1 VKEHWRHPGYWR
13 WLWETRVSRDTKGM
27 LVALLCISL
36 AIGGYLS
43 AGQLNDEHEVAAIT
57 SKLVTVVRKA
67 PGGMTTEVVT
77 ETDLVTRSRTETDLV
92 TVVRDEETV
101 VLRRPGRTLTETVRG
116 KVVTQQVTDTAVR
129 TNTVDRPTTTTVTGP
144 EVTVTGPGQ
153 TTTVTR
159 DVPGPERT
167 VTETETTTETT
178 ALIVHTV
185 TVTVT
190 ETVTVTGDS
199 D

>member
-1 VKEHWRHPGYWR
+1 MKEHWRHPGYWR
-13 WLWETRVSRDTKGM
+13 WLWESRVSRDTKGM

-43 AGQLNDEHEVAAIT
+43 AGQLNDEPEVAAIT
-57 SKLVTVVRKA
+57 NELVTVVRKT

-101 VLRRPGRTLTETVRG
+101 VLRRPGRTVTETVRG
-116 KVVTQQVTDTAVR
+116 KVVTLTDTAVR

-144 EVTVTGPGQ
+144 EVTVTGPGH

-159 DVPGPERT
+159 DVPGAERT
-167 VTETETTTETT
+167 VTETETTTETM
-178 ALIVHTV
+178 ALIVH

>member
-1 VKEHWRHPGYWR
+1 MRQYWRHPGYWR
-13 WLWETRVSRDTKGM
+13 WLWEYRVSRDTKGM

-43 AGQLNDEHEVAAIT
+43 AGQLDDEPEVAAIT
-57 SKLVTVVRKA
+57 SERLVTVVRRA
-67 PGGMTTEVVT
+67 PGGMTPKVVT

-92 TVVRDEETV
+92 TVVRADETV
-101 VLRRPGRTLTETVRG
+101 VLRRPGRTLTETVGG
-116 KVVTQQVTDTAVR
+116 KVVTRQVTDTAVR
-129 TNTVDRPTTTTVTGP
+129 TSTVDRPTTTTVTGP

-167 VTETETTTETT
+167 VTETTTETT

-185 TVTVT
+185 TET
-190 ETVTVTGDS
+190 ETVTVTDDS

>member
-1 VKEHWRHPGYWR
+1 VKEHWRDPGYWR
-13 WLWETRVSRDTKGM
+13 WLWESRVSRDTKGM

-43 AGQLNDEHEVAAIT
+43 AGQLNDEPEVAAIT
-57 SKLVTVVRKA
+57 SDLVTVVRKA

-101 VLRRPGRTLTETVRG
+101 VLSRPGRTLTETVRG
-116 KVVTQQVTDTAVR
+116 KVVTRQVTDTAVR

-153 TTTVTR
+153 TTTVSR

-167 VTETETTTETT
+167 VTETETTTETR

-185 TVTVT
+185 TET
-190 ETVTVTGDS
+190 ETVTVTDDS
-199 D
+199 N